1 VQPATQGGG
10 ERREF
15 SKVKLA
21 AARIADYVEPRACF
35 TRDSIVRKTAF
46 STAAAEVARRDRVM
60 ANLMKRT
67 APFRLPRR
75 STGHFAALAESILHQ
90 QLAGAAARAIH
101 GRFVGLFDGDLSP
114 EAVLAVP
121 PRKLRTAG
129 LSGRKVASIRDLA
142 AKVVDG
148 TVPLHRVGRLADED
162 VITRLSVVRGI
173 GRWTA
178 EMFLIF
184 QLRRLDV
191 WPVGDYGV
199 RKGYALAYGLRKL
212 PTPKQL
218 EREGERFRPYRT
230 VAAWYCWQAV
240 RAQRKLRQ

>member
-1 VQPATQGGG
+1 
-10 ERREF
+10 
-15 SKVKLA
+15 
-21 AARIADYVEPRACF
+21 
-35 TRDSIVRKTAF
+35 
-46 STAAAEVARRDRVM
+46 M

-67 APFRLPRR
+67 GPFHLPRTSR
-75 STGHFAALAESILHQ
+75 GHFAALAESILHQ

-101 GRFVGLFDGDLSP
+101 GRFVALFDGDLSP

-121 PRKLRTAG
+121 PRKLRAAG

-148 TVPLHRVGRLADED
+148 TVPLHRLGRLADEEL
-162 VITRLSVVRGI
+162 ITRLSIVRGI

-191 WPVGDYGV
+191 WPVGDYGI

-218 EREGERFRPYRT
+218 DMVGERFRPYRT

-240 RAQRKLRQ
+240 RKQRKLRK

>member
-1 VQPATQGGG
+1 
-10 ERREF
+10 
-15 SKVKLA
+15 
-21 AARIADYVEPRACF
+21 
-35 TRDSIVRKTAF
+35 
-46 STAAAEVARRDRVM
+46 M
-60 ANLMKRT
+60 AGLLKRT
-67 APFRLPRR
+67 APFHLPRP
-75 STGHFAALAESILHQ
+75 SSGHFAALAESILYQ

-101 GRFVGLFDGDLSP
+101 GRFVALFDGDLSP
-114 EAVLAVP
+114 KAVLAVP
-121 PRKLRTAG
+121 PRKLRAAG
-129 LSGRKVASIRDLA
+129 LSGSKVASIRDLA
-142 AKVVDG
+142 ARVLDG
-148 TVPLHRVGRLADED
+148 TVPLHGIGRLGDED

-199 RKGYALAYGLRKL
+199 RTGYALAYGLRQL

-218 EREGERFRPYRT
+218 EAKGERFRPYRT

-240 RAQRKLRQ
+240 REQRKARQ